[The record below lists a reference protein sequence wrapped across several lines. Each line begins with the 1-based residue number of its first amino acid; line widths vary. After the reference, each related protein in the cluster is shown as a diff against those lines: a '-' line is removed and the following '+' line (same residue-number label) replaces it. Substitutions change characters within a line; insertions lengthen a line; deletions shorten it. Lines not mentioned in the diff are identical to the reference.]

1 MTLEI
6 IIQFLS
12 PMAGGLA
19 AYVAVRSDLAALK
32 ARADA
37 AEKRQD
43 GAEREIGVLR
53 ERIYSLRGDL

>member
-1 MTLEI
+1 
-6 IIQFLS
+6 
-12 PMAGGLA
+12 MAGGLA